1 MTKIDSPWNTLGLS
15 RSQYFA
21 SAPWKRAK
29 MKREKFEE
37 FLRLMP
43 PDFTANVRKEADA
56 EELVLAMFKQL

>member
-1 MTKIDSPWNTLGLS
+1 MTKLDSPWNILGLS

-29 MKREKFEE
+29 MKCKKFEE

-43 PDFTANVRKEADA
+43 DGFTDNVRKEADA